1 MTYLLDANVFIQAK
15 NQYYGFDIV
24 PAFWD
29 WLIVANGAGTVFSV
43 DKVGDELLGYGDELS
58 DWAKERVQAGGFFLQ
73 PDNAV
78 LNALKHLAQWAQGQ
92 TFTEA
97 AINEFLQAA
106 DYYLVAHARA
116 HGHVAV
122 TQDPRTGYHQED
134 QDP

>member
-29 WLIVANGAGTVFSV
+29 WLIAANGAGTVFSV
-43 DKVGDELLGYGDELS
+43 EKVGDELFGFGDELS
-58 DWAKERVQAGGFFLQ
+58 DWAKDRDKASGFFLR
-73 PDNAV
+73 PDEAV
-78 LNALKHLAQWAQGQ
+78 LDGLKDVARWAHGQ

-106 DYYLVAHARA
+106 DYYLVAHAYA
-116 HGHVAV
+116 QGYIAV
-122 TQDPRTGYHQED
+122 TQEG
-134 QDP
+134 